1 MENRLGVEF
10 LWKSIASHPT
20 RRRVEIPRAD
30 SFVRLCADFKGAL
43 LKSFGRLDRFVI
55 REVTPPALMG
65 LMVYTFLLM
74 MRPIFSLVEM
84 VLVRGVSW
92 ADAFRVLANTVPHV
106 LVLTVPMSFLFGVLI
121 AVGRMNSDNEIIAL
135 QSAGIPAVR
144 ILRPVILIGVFLTL
158 VNGWMYLLVIPD
170 SNRMLREM
178 RVSLFANAKNIGRI
192 EPGVFYEEF
201 PNLLLYV
208 REVADRGGRWRGVMI
223 FDSTDP
229 VEQRLTLARHG
240 RIVTTDGGDSPTVGA
255 AESGAPKRWILLED
269 VVNHQF
275 NRSEPEAYRFSQSYQ
290 QVVRPGG
297 QTRNTGVSRYQLN
310 MRERQTG
317 SILKYLREGSFDGAS
332 VEIRGEPDA
341 EKEALQRRLAVIE
354 LNRRVAIPFACV
366 VFALLAVPLGVGSR
380 SGGRG
385 RGFIVSVGVILAYYI
400 INNNG
405 ELLAVEGRIPAW
417 TGVWIANFI
426 LACVSIFLI
435 TRMGR
440 WMGERQRPEGAFA
453 RWIRQW
459 RARRRSR
466 VVAGQAIPEGEA
478 LSGGYPVG
486 LQRRRVSSGFP
497 TILDK
502 YVMRRLL
509 GPLALVLLS
518 TSLLY
523 VVIDLTDNV
532 DDMAKN
538 SVPFDV
544 IVGYYLNLVPQLIM
558 DIMPL
563 ALLISVLI
571 LLTVLERQQ
580 ELTAFKAGGISLY
593 RVVVPILLIASLVAG
608 AMWILSESVV
618 PNSNRKAKRLLDRI
632 KGRETARSYSAGGR
646 QWLLSRDDQSFYSF
660 LQFDESDQSMV
671 RFTKFTIDESME
683 LRFHLFAPRVTFAN
697 GAWTTQSGWF
707 RRMQPDGSLEF
718 EMITGPTEVGIAE
731 GPDYF
736 AHERLLPA
744 EMSVKELRSHIGELI
759 DSGHYP
765 ARLLVRWHQKL
776 AYPLSAF
783 LMVFLALPFG
793 LNRGGR
799 RVTTM
804 QGIALALVLGIV
816 YYVSVAF
823 FGKLGEAEVLPAVI
837 GAWAPAIL
845 ASLFAVNRLTTLR
858 T

>member
-1 MENRLGVEF
+1 MV
-10 LWKSIASHPT
+10 
-20 RRRVEIPRAD
+20 
-30 SFVRLCADFKGAL
+30 
-43 LKSFGRLDRFVI
+43 KSFGRLDRFVI
-55 REVTPPALMG
+55 REVAPPALLG
-65 LMVYTFLLM
+65 LLVYTFLLM

-92 ADAFRVLANTVPHV
+92 AEAFHVLGNTVPHV
-106 LVLTVPMSFLFGVLI
+106 LILTVPMSFLFGVLI
-121 AVGRMNSDNEIIAL
+121 GIGRMNTDNEIVAL
-135 QSAGIPAVR
+135 QAAGIPSNR
-144 ILRPVILIGVFLTL
+144 LLRPVVLIGVFLTL

-170 SNRMLREM
+170 SNRTLREM
-178 RVSLFANAKNIGRI
+178 RVSIFANAKNIGRI
-192 EPGVFYEEF
+192 EPRVFYEEF

-240 RIVTTDGGDSPTVGA
+240 RIVTTEGGDSPT
-255 AESGAPKRWILLED
+255 AEAEGSGALERWILLED

-275 NRSEPEAYRFSQSYQ
+275 NRSEPETYRFSESYQ

-297 QTRNTGVSRYQLN
+297 RPRNTGISRYQLN

-317 SILKYLREGSFDGAS
+317 SIVRYLRQGSFD
-332 VEIRGEPDA
+332 DA
-341 EKEALQRRLAVIE
+341 DDEAKGPNLEKEALQRRLAVIE
-354 LNRRVAIPFACV
+354 LNRRVSIPFACV

-405 ELLAVEGRIPAW
+405 ELLAVQGRIPAW

-426 LACVSIFLI
+426 LLCLAVFLI
-435 TRMGR
+435 TRMGH
-440 WMGERQRPEGAFA
+440 WMGERQRPEGALA
-453 RWIRQW
+453 RLIREW
-459 RARRRSR
+459 RGLRRTR
-466 VVAGQAIPEGEA
+466 VVAGQTIPEGEA

-486 LQRRRVSSGFP
+486 LQRRRVSTGFP

-502 YVMRRLL
+502 YVIRRLL
-509 GPLALVLLS
+509 GPLALVLVS

-538 SVPFDV
+538 SVPFNV
-544 IVGYYLNLVPQLIM
+544 IVGYYINLVPQLIM

-563 ALLISVLI
+563 ALMISVLI

-593 RVVVPILLIASLVAG
+593 RVVVPILLIGSLVAG
-608 AMWILSESVV
+608 SMWVLSESVV

-632 KGRETARSYSAGGR
+632 KGRETTRSYTAGGR
-646 QWLLSRDDQSFYSF
+646 QWMLSRDDQSFYSF
-660 LQFDESDQSMV
+660 LQFDETDQSMV
-671 RFTKFTIDESME
+671 RFTKLSIDEAMQ
-683 LRFHLFAPRVTFAN
+683 LRFHLFAPRVTFSN
-697 GAWTTQSGWF
+697 GAWIAQSGWF
-707 RRMQPDGSLEF
+707 RRVEADGSVDF
-718 EMITGPTEVGIAE
+718 QMITGPTEVGIAE
-731 GPDYF
+731 GPEYF
-736 AHERLLPA
+736 AHKRLLPA
-744 EMSVKELRSHIGELI
+744 EMSVKELRSHIEELV

-765 ARLLVRWHQKL
+765 ARLIVRWHQKL

-804 QGIALALVLGIV
+804 QGIALALVLGII
-816 YYVSVAF
+816 YYVAVAF

>member
-1 MENRLGVEF
+1 MG
-10 LWKSIASHPT
+10 
-20 RRRVEIPRAD
+20 
-30 SFVRLCADFKGAL
+30 FVRLSADFLGVL

-55 REVTPPALMG
+55 REVAPPALMG
-65 LMVYTFLLM
+65 LLVYTFLLM
-74 MRPIFSLVEM
+74 MRPIFALVEM
-84 VLVRGVSW
+84 VLVRGVAWS
-92 ADAFRVLANTVPHV
+92 DALRVLGNTIPHV

-135 QSAGIPAVR
+135 QAGGIPATR
-144 ILRPVILIGVFLTL
+144 LLRPVILIGVFLAV

-170 SNRMLREM
+170 SNRTLREM

-192 EPGVFYEEF
+192 EPRVFYEEF

-208 REVADRGGRWRGVMI
+208 REVAERGGRWRGVMI

-240 RIVTTDGGDSPTVGA
+240 RIVTTDGGDSPTA
-255 AESGAPKRWILLED
+255 TAEETGAPERWILLED

-275 NRSEPEAYRFSQSYQ
+275 NRGEPEAYRFSESYQ

-297 QTRNTGVSRYQLN
+297 RTRNTGVSRYQLN
-310 MRERQTG
+310 MRERRTG
-317 SILKYLREGSFDGAS
+317 SIVTYLRDGSFAGAS
-332 VEIRGEPDA
+332 DEVLEQTNS
-341 EKEALQRRLAVIE
+341 EKKALQRRLAVIE

-385 RGFIVSVGVILAYYI
+385 RGFIVSVGVILAYYV

-426 LACVSIFLI
+426 LAFVSILLI
-435 TRMGR
+435 ARMGR
-440 WMGERQRPEGAFA
+440 WMGERQRPEGVLA
-453 RWIRQW
+453 RWIREW
-459 RARRRSR
+459 KTRRQPRMI
-466 VVAGQAIPEGEA
+466 AGQAIPEGET
-478 LSGGYPVG
+478 LSGGVPVG
-486 LQRRRVSSGFP
+486 LQRRRVPTGFP

-502 YVMRRLL
+502 YVIRRLL
-509 GPLALVLLS
+509 GPLLLVLVS

-544 IVGYYLNLVPQLIM
+544 IVGYYFNLVPQLIM

-563 ALLISVLI
+563 ALLIAVLI
-571 LLTVLERQQ
+571 VLTILERQQ

-618 PNSNRKAKRLLDRI
+618 PDSNRKAKRLLDRI

-671 RFTKFTIDESME
+671 RFTKFTIDESMV
-683 LRFHLFAPRVTFAN
+683 LRFHLFAPRVTFVN

-707 RRMQPDGSLEF
+707 RRVHPDGSVEF
-718 EMITGPTEVGIAE
+718 EMITGPNEVGIAE

-736 AHERLLPA
+736 AHKRLLPA
-744 EMSVKELRSHIGELI
+744 EMSVKELRSHIGELV

-765 ARLLVRWHQKL
+765 ARLIVRWHQKL

-783 LMVFLALPFG
+783 LMVFLALPYG
-793 LNRGGR
+793 LNRGGK

-804 QGIALALVLGIV
+804 QGVALALVLGII
-816 YYVSVAF
+816 YYISVAF
-823 FGKLGEAEVLPAVI
+823 FGKLGEAEILPAVL

>member
-1 MENRLGVEF
+1 M
-10 LWKSIASHPT
+10 
-20 RRRVEIPRAD
+20 
-30 SFVRLCADFKGAL
+30 
-43 LKSFGRLDRFVI
+43 KSFGRLDRFVI
-55 REVTPPALMG
+55 REVAPPALLG
-65 LMVYTFLLM
+65 LLVYTFLLM

-92 ADAFRVLANTVPHV
+92 LEAFRVLVNTVPHV
-106 LVLTVPMSFLFGVLI
+106 LILTVPMSFLFGVLI

-135 QSAGIPAVR
+135 QAAGIPTNR
-144 ILRPVILIGVFLTL
+144 LLRPVVVIGVFLAL
-158 VNGWMYLLVIPD
+158 VNGWLYLLVIPD
-170 SNRMLREM
+170 SNRTLREM

-192 EPGVFYEEF
+192 EPRVFYEEF

-240 RIVTTDGGDSPTVGA
+240 RIVTTDGGDSPT
-255 AESGAPKRWILLED
+255 AEAGGSGAPERWILLED

-275 NRSEPEAYRFSQSYQ
+275 NRREPETYRFSESYQ

-297 QTRNTGVSRYQLN
+297 RLRKTGVSRYQLN

-317 SILKYLREGSFDGAS
+317 SIVRYLRQGSFDDAGDEAK
-332 VEIRGEPDA
+332 EPDT

-354 LNRRVAIPFACV
+354 LNRRVSIPFACV

-426 LACVSIFLI
+426 LLCLAIFLI
-435 TRMGR
+435 SRMGR
-440 WMGERQRPEGAFA
+440 WMGERQRPEGALA
-453 RWIRQW
+453 RWIREW
-459 RARRRSR
+459 RTLRRRR
-466 VVAGQAIPEGEA
+466 VVAGTTIPEGEA

-486 LQRRRVSSGFP
+486 LQRRRISTGFP

-502 YVMRRLL
+502 YVIRRLL
-509 GPLALVLLS
+509 GPLALVLVS
-518 TSLLY
+518 TSSLY
-523 VVIDLTDNV
+523 VVIDLTENV

-538 SVPFDV
+538 SVPFNV
-544 IVGYYLNLVPQLIM
+544 IVGYYINLVPQLVM

-563 ALLISVLI
+563 ALMISVLI

-593 RVVVPILLIASLVAG
+593 RVVVPILLIGALVAG
-608 AMWILSESVV
+608 SMWVLSESVV
-618 PNSNRKAKRLLDRI
+618 PKSNRKAKQLLDRI
-632 KGRETARSYSAGGR
+632 KGRENARSYSAGGR

-671 RFTKFTIDESME
+671 RLTKLSINEAMQ
-683 LRFHLFAPRVTFAN
+683 LRFHLFAPRVTFTN
-697 GAWTTQSGWF
+697 GAWIAHSGWF
-707 RRMQPDGSLEF
+707 RSLEPDGSIDF
-718 EMITGPTEVGIAE
+718 EMITGPTEIGIAE
-731 GPDYF
+731 GPEYF

-744 EMSVKELRSHIGELI
+744 EMSVKELRSHIDELV

-765 ARLLVRWHQKL
+765 ARLIVRWHQKF

-783 LMVFLALPFG
+783 LMVFLSLPFG

-804 QGIALALVLGIV
+804 QGIALALVLGII
-816 YYVSVAF
+816 YYVAVAF
-823 FGKLGEAEVLPAVI
+823 FGKLGEAEVLPAVL
-837 GAWAPAIL
+837 GAWAPTIL
-845 ASLFAVNRLTTLR
+845 ASLFAINRLTTLR

>member
-1 MENRLGVEF
+1 LKF
-10 LWKSIASHPT
+10 L
-20 RRRVEIPRAD
+20 
-30 SFVRLCADFKGAL
+30 
-43 LKSFGRLDRFVI
+43 GRLDRFVI
-55 REVTPPALMG
+55 REVAPPAMMG
-65 LMVYTFLLM
+65 LLVYTFLLM

-84 VLVRGVSW
+84 VLVRGVAW
-92 ADAFRVLANTVPHV
+92 GDAFRVLGNTIPHV

-135 QSAGIPAVR
+135 QAGGIPAR
-144 ILRPVILIGVFLTL
+144 RLLPPILLIGIVLATL
-158 VNGWMYLLVIPD
+158 NGWLYLMVIPE
-170 SNRMLREM
+170 SNRTLREM
-178 RVSLFANAKNIGRI
+178 RVAVFSNAKNIGRI

-208 REVADRGGRWRGVMI
+208 REVADRGGRWRGVLI

-240 RIVTTDGGDSPTVGA
+240 RIVTTGSEDSPTA
-255 AESGAPKRWILLED
+255 STDASESLERWILLED

-275 NRSEPEAYRFSQSYQ
+275 NRREPESYRFSHSFQ

-297 QTRNTGVSRYQLN
+297 STRNEGVSRYQLN
-310 MRERQTG
+310 MRERQTT
-317 SILKYLREGSFDGAS
+317 SIVDFLRGGSFDDDDLDS
-332 VEIRGEPDA
+332 SSPDP
-341 EKEALQRRLAVIE
+341 EKETLQRRLAVIE

-385 RGFIVSVGVILAYYI
+385 RGFIVSIAVILAYYV

-417 TGVWIANFI
+417 SGVWVANFI
-426 LACVSIFLI
+426 LMILGVVLI

-440 WMGERQRPEGAFA
+440 WMGERQRPEGVVS
-453 RWIRQW
+453 RWIRRRRTRR
-459 RARRRSR
+459 RARVAAGRSI
-466 VVAGQAIPEGEA
+466 GDGEA
-478 LSGGYPVG
+478 LSGAYPVG
-486 LQRRRVSSGFP
+486 LQRRRASSGFP

-502 YVMRRLL
+502 YVIRRLL
-509 GPLALVLLS
+509 GPLAMVLVS

-538 SVPFDV
+538 NAPLDV
-544 IVGYYLNLVPQLIM
+544 IVGYYVNLVPQLIM

-563 ALLISVLI
+563 ALMISVLI

-593 RVVVPILLIASLVAG
+593 RVVVPILLTASLVAG
-608 AMWILSESVV
+608 AMWVLGESVV
-618 PNSNRKAKRLLDRI
+618 PDSNREAKRLLDRI
-632 KGRETARSYSAGGR
+632 KGRELTRSYSAGGR

-671 RFTKFTIDESME
+671 RFTKLGIDEAME
-683 LRFHLFAPRVTFAN
+683 LRFHLFAPRVTFEN
-697 GAWTTQSGWF
+697 GSWIAQSGWF
-707 RRMQPDGSLEF
+707 RRVEPDGSVEF
-718 EMITGPTEVGIAE
+718 KMINGPMEVGIAE
-731 GPDYF
+731 APEYF
-736 AHERLLPA
+736 AHERRLPA
-744 EMSVKELRSHIGELI
+744 EMSVGELRSHIDELLE
-759 DSGHYP
+759 SGHFP
-765 ARLLVRWHQKL
+765 ARLIVRWHQKF

-804 QGIALALVLGIV
+804 QGIALALVLGII

-823 FGKLGEAEVLPAVI
+823 FGKLGEAEVLPAI
-837 GAWAPAIL
+837 LGAWAPAIL